1 MPDAFIPAS
10 IRESAPTVTV
20 RQADTWV
27 VMIGHY
33 SRLLQKTLWSAETF
47 YDVNEAVDF
56 YGEFESGERD
66 GTAGTITA
74 FGGGHVIG
82 EIPLRKVAAMVREG
96 REG

>member
-1 MPDAFIPAS
+1 MPDTLSPIAVERGADAIQMQ
-10 IRESAPTVTV
+10 R
-20 RQADTWV
+20 ADTWV

-33 SRLLQKTLWSAETF
+33 SPLLQKTLWSAETF
-47 YDVNEAVDF
+47 FDVNEAVDF

-74 FGGGHVIG
+74 FGNGRVIG

-96 REG
+96 RGA